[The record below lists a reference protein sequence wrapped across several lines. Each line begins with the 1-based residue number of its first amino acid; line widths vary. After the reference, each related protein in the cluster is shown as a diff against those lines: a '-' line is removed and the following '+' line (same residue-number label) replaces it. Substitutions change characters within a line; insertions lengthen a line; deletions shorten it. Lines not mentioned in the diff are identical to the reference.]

1 MKKRKKKPLFYIFL
15 IIFCGVFVYTSY
27 IIVNNYIIG
36 AKTYN
41 NIKKRAKISI
51 VTNDIKK
58 PIIKEKT
65 KEKTKE
71 KENQYQEIVSI
82 DIDWK
87 LFENYPVCGWI
98 QINDEKSIDYPIIQ
112 SKDNEYYLHHLYDGT
127 YNPSGS
133 IFVDYRNDGF
143 DNRHVIIYGHNMKDG
158 TMFKSIK
165 QYQNQE
171 YANKHRYIY
180 IATPNGK
187 TRVFYVY
194 SCHLTD
200 ALGDSDGFSAYQV
213 SFDGEEWN
221 DWINKSVKRSLIT
234 SDIEIPEKG
243 NIITLSTC
251 MSRGIKTERCVIHA
265 IEISNQKLVEINE

>member
-1 MKKRKKKPLFYIFL
+1 MKYIRYILFVICL
-15 IIFCGVFVYTSY
+15 IIFLFSGYQLLGIYFEYKEGIDVYNEASNNVYLEKDKNVTLIPTIVENEKSSKNLDKKNKE
-27 IIVNNYIIG
+27 IISLDV
-36 AKTYN
+36 
-41 NIKKRAKISI
+41 
-51 VTNDIKK
+51 
-58 PIIKEKT
+58 
-65 KEKTKE
+65 
-71 KENQYQEIVSI
+71 
-82 DIDWK
+82 DWSK
-87 LFENYPVCGWI
+87 FNETVIGWI
-98 QINDEKSIDYPIIQ
+98 KIENNEIINYPIIQ

-127 YNPSGS
+127 YNSSGS

-158 TMFKSIK
+158 TMFNSIK

-200 ALGDSDGFSAYQV
+200 ALGYSDGFSAYQV
-213 SFDGEEWN
+213 CFDGEEWN

-251 MSRGIKTERCVIHA
+251 MSRGIDTERCVIHA
-265 IEISNQKLVEINE
+265 IEIENIV